1 MIKSRA
7 VWGLLGVGLVVGAVV
22 AVRFWP
28 VADAPPQV
36 PPVPAPASP
45 PVAAPLP
52 PAPVPSPPPV
62 ALPEETSEAPEA
74 PPPDELAAVD
84 KPLPSLNDSDGF
96 VRGQAAG
103 FNLPS
108 IWTVDGDLVRRFAVL
123 IENAGKGEVPSKR
136 LGLSV
141 LSPAEKFPVRQD
153 GERFFLDP
161 AGYARYDP
169 YLDQLERLA
178 PAALATF
185 VSLLSPLL
193 NEALGELDY
202 GGDAEGAVLAAID
215 QALAAPVVE
224 GDIEL
229 VRPGLMFQYADP
241 ALESLGGLQK
251 QVLRMGPRNAQRLH
265 AYLRRLRPLL

>member
-1 MIKSRA
+1 MIMGRA

-36 PPVPAPASP
+36 PPVPVPADSS
-45 PVAAPLP
+45 VVAPLP
-52 PAPVPSPPPV
+52 PAPPPPSEPV
-62 ALPEETSEAPEA
+62 ALPEETSAAPEVPPLDA
-74 PPPDELAAVD
+74 PAVVD

-96 VRGQAAG
+96 VRDQAAG

-108 IWTVDGDLVRRFAVL
+108 IWTADSDLVRRFAVL
-123 IENAGKGEVPSKR
+123 IENARKGEAPPRR

-178 PAALATF
+178 PAALAAF
-185 VSLLSPLL
+185 INLLGPLL

-202 GGDAEGAVLAAID
+202 GGDAEDALLAAID

-265 AYLRRLRPLL
+265 TYLRRLQPLL